1 VAPVA
6 LSSNASRV
14 YAFGEMAGRSPL
26 PVVAA
31 ALVITVS
38 AIQPVPA
45 ADEPSLDTVMK
56 RVAAYVA
63 SYGPQFA
70 NIVAEERYS
79 QWIETEPGTV
89 VVPSLGRTRRE
100 IRSDFVLTLL
110 GDGDTWVAFRDAFD
124 VDGSPVRDRE
134 DRLVDLLS
142 RGGDQAWRQAS
153 AIANESAR
161 FNIGTRLI
169 ARNINVPT
177 FVVQLMQDRN
187 RERFRFSRVKS
198 SDGRDRNSA
207 AASAPAG
214 NETTRRWTIEYR
226 ERERPTLVR
235 QVTGGDQPLRGTML
249 VDSQTGEV
257 LHTTLTWERGPSGII
272 AVTFAHVPDVNLL
285 VPVRMS
291 EQYRDARTTIF
302 GEAHYSRFRRFT
314 TSARVITG
322 ESTPP
327 PAPR

>member
-1 VAPVA
+1 MWVI
-6 LSSNASRV
+6 
-14 YAFGEMAGRSPL
+14 
-26 PVVAA
+26 AA
-31 ALVITVS
+31 AILAVFATDT
-38 AIQPVPA
+38 PRA

-63 SYGPQFA
+63 GYGPQLA

-100 IRSDFVLTLL
+100 IKSDFVLTLL
-110 GDGDTWVAFRDAFD
+110 GDGDTWVAFRDAFE

-177 FVVQLMQDRN
+177 FVIQLMQDRN
-187 RERFRFSRVKS
+187 RDRFRFSRVKS
-198 SDGRDRNSA
+198 SDKRDKSSSNGTGQA
-207 AASAPAG
+207 LEGENA
-214 NETTRRWTIEYR
+214 RRWLIEYR

-235 QVTGGDQPLRGTML
+235 QVTGGDQPLRGTMR

-257 LHTTLTWERGPSGII
+257 LQTTLTWERGPNGII
-272 AVTFAHVPDVNLL
+272 AVTFAHVDEVDLL
-285 VPVRMS
+285 LPVRMS

-302 GEAHYSRFRRFT
+302 GEANYSRFRRFT
-314 TSARVITG
+314 TSARVVTG
-322 ESTPP
+322 
-327 PAPR
+327 PADAR

>member
-1 VAPVA
+1 MYAWRVMPGRRSLRVLAAVAVIA
-6 LSSNASRV
+6 TSATDTSR
-14 YAFGEMAGRSPL
+14 
-26 PVVAA
+26 
-31 ALVITVS
+31 
-38 AIQPVPA
+38 A

-63 SYGPQFA
+63 GYGPQLA
-70 NIVAEERYS
+70 NIVAEERYL

-110 GDGDTWVAFRDAFD
+110 GDGDTWVAFRDAFE

-177 FVVQLMQDRN
+177 FVIQLMQDRN
-187 RERFRFSRVKS
+187 RQRFRFSRVKVGN
-198 SDGRDRNSA
+198 GRDKGSSGGRA
-207 AASAPAG
+207 QASRDEDA
-214 NETTRRWTIEYR
+214 RRWSIEYR
-226 ERERPTLVR
+226 ERQRPTLVR

-257 LHTTLTWERGPSGII
+257 LETTLTWERGPNGII
-272 AVTFAHVPDVNLL
+272 AVTFAHVAEVDLL

-302 GEAHYSRFRRFT
+302 GEANYSRFRRFT

-322 ESTPP
+322 PSDV
-327 PAPR
+327 R

>member
-1 VAPVA
+1 MCATA
-6 LSSNASRV
+6 TSR
-14 YAFGEMAGRSPL
+14 
-26 PVVAA
+26 
-31 ALVITVS
+31 
-38 AIQPVPA
+38 A

-63 SYGPQFA
+63 AYGPQLA
-70 NIVAEERYS
+70 NIVAEERYL

-110 GDGDTWVAFRDAFD
+110 GDGDTWVAFRDAFE

-161 FNIGTRLI
+161 FNVGTRLI
-169 ARNINVPT
+169 TRNINVPT
-177 FVVQLMQDRN
+177 FVIQLMQDRN

-198 SDGRDRNSA
+198 SDGRDKSGSGGRAQASEDESA
-207 AASAPAG
+207 
-214 NETTRRWTIEYR
+214 RRWLIEYR

-235 QVTGGDQPLRGTML
+235 QVTGGDQPLRGTMR

-257 LHTTLTWERGPSGII
+257 LQTTLTWERGPNGII
-272 AVTFAHVPDVNLL
+272 AVTFAHVPDVDLL

-291 EQYRDARTTIF
+291 EQYRDTRTIIF
-302 GEAHYSRFRRFT
+302 GEANYSRFRRFT

-322 ESTPP
+322 ESTPA
-327 PAPR
+327 APR